1 MRISDGSSDVCSADL
16 TLQVRFAG
24 IYTNDGRYVRNRVRN
39 TNEPERTV
47 YGGRIVALWEPLENL
62 SATLIYQHDK
72 YEERGQT
79 QHLIKD
85 GTGIGTNVS
94 IEALAASIGQRSE
107 ERRDGKECVRT
118 CRPRGSRINKKK
130 KK

>member
-79 QHLIKD
+79 QHLI
-85 GTGIGTNVS
+85 
-94 IEALAASIGQRSE
+94 RSE
-107 ERRDGKECVRT
+107 ESRVGKECVST
-118 CRPRGSRINKKK
+118 CRSRWSPYH
-130 KK
+130 

>member
-1 MRISDGSSDVCSADL
+1 MRISDWSSDVCSSDL
-16 TLQVRFAG
+16 
-24 IYTNDGRYVRNRVRN
+24 
-39 TNEPERTV
+39 NEPERTV

-94 IEALAASIGQRSE
+94 IEALAASIGQTDFEVGKLFSYNDYPERFPYDNQKSDRVTLIADRSE
-107 ERRDGKECVRT
+107 EHTSELQ
-118 CRPRGSRINKKK
+118 SLMRIS
-130 KK
+130 

>member
-1 MRISDGSSDVCSADL
+1 MRISDWSSDVCSSDL
-16 TLQVRFAG
+16 SSRIEGGVDVPLSDTLQVRFAG

-94 IEALAASIGQRSE
+94 IEALAASIGQTDFEVGKLRSE
-107 ERRDGKECVRT
+107 EHT
-118 CRPRGSRINKKK
+118 
-130 KK
+130 

>member
-1 MRISDGSSDVCSADL
+1 MRISDWSSDVCSSDL
-16 TLQVRFAG
+16 
-24 IYTNDGRYVRNRVRN
+24 
-39 TNEPERTV
+39 NEPERTV

-94 IEALAASIGQRSE
+94 IEALAASIGQTDFEVGKLLRSE
-107 ERRDGKECVRT
+107 ERRVGKECVSQ
-118 CRPRGSRINKKK
+118 CRYRWSPYH
-130 KK
+130 

>member
-1 MRISDGSSDVCSADL
+1 MIRRPPRSTRTDTLFPYTTLFRSFDVSLGHEFKFDSSRVEGGVDVPLSD

-47 YGGRIVALWEPLENL
+47 FGGRIVALWDPLESL
-62 SATLIYQHDK
+62 CATLIYQPAK

-79 QHLIKD
+79 QTLIRE
-85 GTGIGTNVS
+85 G
-94 IEALAASIGQRSE
+94 
-107 ERRDGKECVRT
+107 
-118 CRPRGSRINKKK
+118 RGVPGSSAEKG
-130 KK
+130 